1 MNMKKIFE
9 FLAMTRTERIG
20 TLSLLVIL
28 AFIMSGTAVYKSC
41 SSSREEERVA
51 QEMLLR
57 AEQAQLMHDSIAKA
71 RADSVKALKSRKKIR
86 KRIVKSSGVAKDVEL
101 QEVPQ
106 Y

>member
-1 MNMKKIFE
+1 
-9 FLAMTRTERIG
+9 
-20 TLSLLVIL
+20 
-28 AFIMSGTAVYKSC
+28 
-41 SSSREEERVA
+41 
-51 QEMLLR
+51 
-57 AEQAQLMHDSIAKA
+57 MHDSIAKA